1 MDWLIALRCSLAS
14 AKASF
19 PAVINEPA
27 EPITDTGS
35 SWLVDLSSQNAFGSL
50 ECIARKASAGL
61 TQPRS
66 FSISRRKV
74 VHLIGVC

>member
-1 MDWLIALRCSLAS
+1 MDWLSAAKCSLAS

-19 PAVINEPA
+19 PALITEPA
-27 EPITDTGS
+27 DQMIETGS
-35 SWLVDLSSQNAFGSL
+35 SWFVDLSSQKEFGSL
-50 ECIARKASAGL
+50 ECIAIKASAGL

-74 VHLIGVC
+74 VT